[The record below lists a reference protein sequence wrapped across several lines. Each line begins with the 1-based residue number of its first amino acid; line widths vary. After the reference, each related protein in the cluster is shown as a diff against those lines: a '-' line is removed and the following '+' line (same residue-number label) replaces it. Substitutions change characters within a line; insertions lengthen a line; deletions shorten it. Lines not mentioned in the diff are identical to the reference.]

1 MTDTS
6 TERRHRAA
14 RPRRTGLRA
23 RSLALLAAVF
33 TVLAGLLVGPAPAA
47 HAASNGDWSVDP
59 FVPPGTDQNNR
70 RYFFLEAA
78 AGETVTDT
86 VVVANTSNRKLTF
99 KVFGADAFNTPR
111 DGAFSVRRL
120 GDPMKGVGLWL
131 KVGNGQDTVEVEPGT
146 RVAIPFQIVIPAN
159 ATSGDHVGGIMA
171 LNNETIGQQQE
182 GQLRVDLKMQ
192 VGARIYL
199 KVRGPSLPAM
209 DVRDVRVERATGFG
223 EFFGS
228 DKAVIRY
235 TITNTGNVIIRPQTE
250 LKVSGLF
257 GRTLLTK
264 KSDPGNQIEI
274 FPGEKVELVQ
284 TWNDAP
290 LLDRVD
296 VQVSAV
302 TEQENQ
308 RLTDKSST
316 SYTAVPWPA
325 LLVLA
330 LLLIGGGVA
339 WQLMRNR
346 KSGGGNSGDKAE
358 NQGPKAPSGGESA
371 PTAGGDKVAGSAEG
385 SGAGDKKDKPKETVP
400 ASSADD
406 KTDEVKE
413 TVPASSADHKTGDKS
428 EAKKDPETEAKTE
441 AKTEVKAEGK
451 KDTSQETAP
460 ASAGGEAADPAGVG
474 R

>member
-6 TERRHRAA
+6 TQRRDRAA
-14 RPRRTGLRA
+14 RPRRTGPRTRA
-23 RSLALLAAVF
+23 FSLLAVLF
-33 TVLAGLLVGPAPAA
+33 TVLAGLLVGPVPAA

-59 FVPPGTDQNNR
+59 LVPPGTDQNNR

-78 AGETVTDT
+78 AGDTVTDT
-86 VVVANTSNRKLTF
+86 VVVANTSSRKLTF
-99 KVFGADAFNTPR
+99 KIFGADAFNTPR

-131 KVGNGQDTVEVEPGT
+131 KVANGQDTIEVEPGT
-146 RVAIPFQIVIPAN
+146 RVAIPFQIAIPAN

-171 LNNETIGQQQE
+171 LNNESIGEQQE

-199 KVRGPSLPAM
+199 KVRGPSVPAM
-209 DVRDVRVERATGFG
+209 DVRDVSVERATGFG

-235 TITNTGNVIIRPQTE
+235 TIVNTGNVIIRPQTD
-250 LKVSGLF
+250 LKVTGLF

-264 KSDPGNQIEI
+264 KSDPANQIEI

-284 TWNDAP
+284 TWKDAP
-290 LLDRVD
+290 LLDRVN

-308 RLTDKSST
+308 QLSDKTST

-358 NQGPKAPSGGESA
+358 NQGPKDPSGGESA
-371 PTAGGDKVAGSAEG
+371 PVTGDTAKGSGEKGVDTAEG
-385 SGAGDKKDKPKETVP
+385 SGETKDQPKEEP
-400 ASSADD
+400 
-406 KTDEVKE
+406 K
-413 TVPASSADHKTGDKS
+413 
-428 EAKKDPETEAKTE
+428 
-441 AKTEVKAEGK
+441 
-451 KDTSQETAP
+451 ETAP